1 MNDLS
6 LWLLMLIIP
15 AIADLYVKINYSKYK
30 NIKNNYKLS
39 GYDVAKKILA
49 NNGLDNLYI
58 VETQGTLT
66 DNYDPTRN
74 VVRLSSEV
82 YNDDSI
88 ASLAVAAHECGHA
101 LQDKDGYFFLK
112 LRCAI
117 YPIVSFAN
125 KIAYVVL
132 LLGFILEKM
141 DLIWLAIVLVALGLL
156 FQLITLP
163 VEINASKRAMQQI
176 EKYNLADDRSI
187 TGTKHML
194 ISAALTYLAGVISS
208 AIYVLRLILMFTN
221 RRD

>member
-117 YPIVSFAN
+117 FPVVNIAN
-125 KIAYVVL
+125 KIAYIVL
-132 LLGFILEKM
+132 ILGFILEKM

>member
-1 MNDLS
+1 
-6 LWLLMLIIP
+6 
-15 AIADLYVKINYSKYK
+15 VV
-30 NIKNNYKLS
+30 NI
-39 GYDVAKKILA
+39 
-49 NNGLDNLYI
+49 
-58 VETQGTLT
+58 
-66 DNYDPTRN
+66 
-74 VVRLSSEV
+74 
-82 YNDDSI
+82 
-88 ASLAVAAHECGHA
+88 
-101 LQDKDGYFFLK
+101 
-112 LRCAI
+112 
-117 YPIVSFAN
+117 AN
-125 KIAYVVL
+125 KIAYIVL
-132 LLGFILEKM
+132 ILGFILEKM